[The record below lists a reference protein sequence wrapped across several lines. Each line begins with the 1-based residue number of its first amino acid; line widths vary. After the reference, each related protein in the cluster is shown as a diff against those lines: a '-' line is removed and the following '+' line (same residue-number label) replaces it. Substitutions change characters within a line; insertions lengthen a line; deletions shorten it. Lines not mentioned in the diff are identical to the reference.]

1 MELPPDIAKSL
12 IPDATQTATNLLQWP
27 LPILLGSVNLS
38 NPENFFSN
46 DEPNTVDLQS
56 LQMIASPP
64 KHVIDE
70 LHDSLTNYPNAKSI
84 ACLHAGINHQTTRLP
99 LFILT
104 YWRKLVPIRLSQRKL
119 TNACQILEKFCQSS
133 TTSAEAKALAYEV
146 HNALGLL
153 PWQTSIQGFPVE
165 VDALYLTAFFSTEW
179 LSSEHITWMM
189 DLLDEDLQANGVTTT
204 ELIRETATFMAKL
217 GQAHLD
223 ADNYTTDQGYRWIAK
238 IGQRLASGET
248 NQLALVAN
256 VNENHWVAIL
266 VDINTHAILYGNS
279 LQHDKNPA
287 KLMNA
292 LQWWLYYHFAEPFHV
307 KPLPITA
314 QQDGHNCGIF
324 AWQALEAMLLQKPL
338 ISSKGA
344 YIQRLQLFKR
354 VMERDK
360 DKVQ

>member
-146 HNALGLL
+146 HNTLGLL

-165 VDALYLTAFFSTEW
+165 VNASYLTAFFSMEW

-238 IGQRLASGET
+238 IGQ
-248 NQLALVAN
+248 
-256 VNENHWVAIL
+256 
-266 VDINTHAILYGNS
+266 
-279 LQHDKNPA
+279 
-287 KLMNA
+287 
-292 LQWWLYYHFAEPFHV
+292 
-307 KPLPITA
+307 
-314 QQDGHNCGIF
+314 
-324 AWQALEAMLLQKPL
+324 
-338 ISSKGA
+338 
-344 YIQRLQLFKR
+344 
-354 VMERDK
+354 
-360 DKVQ
+360 